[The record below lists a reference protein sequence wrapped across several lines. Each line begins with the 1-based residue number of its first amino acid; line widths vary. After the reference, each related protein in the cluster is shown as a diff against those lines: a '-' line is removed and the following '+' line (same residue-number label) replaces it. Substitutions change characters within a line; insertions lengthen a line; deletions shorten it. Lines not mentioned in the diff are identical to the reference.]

1 MGAFFCC
8 PLCLI
13 FRLLRSGVTVPSA
26 VSQLVSHIKQFVLL
40 SDDASASQQRSPK
53 IQGRALFEGLKGL
66 EDSKVRE
73 LLEFGESVPRETP
86 VDTCCELL
94 VRRCSLSVVMFF

>member
-1 MGAFFCC
+1 
-8 PLCLI
+8 
-13 FRLLRSGVTVPSA
+13 LLRSGVTVPSA

-66 EDSKVRE
+66 EDTKVRE

-94 VRRCSLSVVMFF
+94 VRRLLFVCCDVFLIKLDFFLAFSS